1 MKYYLYIF
9 LFSLIILSSCSSNK
23 EISKET
29 FSNGKRDVS
38 NSISNEEKKER
49 ALNHFIDGMN
59 LESKSNFADAVIEF
73 QKALSFDS
81 SSGIFYE
88 LSKNYLFLN
97 RIPLALNNAKK
108 AIELE
113 PNNIEYNFLLQEIYV
128 SANNYDS
135 ASVILEKIIQIDST
149 NIDAYYRLAR
159 LYEKERPLKAIEV
172 YNKLSRLIGDDWN
185 VLSRKAELYER
196 LGYFDESI
204 NSTEKLITLDP
215 SNIPLKNL
223 LIELYE
229 KNKQYDK
236 ALEIVN
242 DIIRSYP
249 DNLEA
254 RERKA
259 QLYINQDDWYNASK
273 EYNYILEQPNVP
285 LDIKIRI
292 AASFFSA
299 SFNDSTLL
307 PLTKSLFTTIDKDTI
322 DWQVKLYLGAIA
334 SLERN
339 DSLAEKNFNLVTELA
354 PWNSEGWVRLGGL
367 YFDNHRYD
375 DAIKILS
382 KAIEKFPED
391 FMINLLLGISYS
403 QKDDYQTAEKYL
415 QKAVQ
420 LNPNDINALS
430 SYGYTLNRLGNKEDA
445 ILYLKKALA
454 IDSTNVNL
462 LGTLGLIYDDTEQ
475 WEQCDSIYSLALK
488 IDSLNP
494 TINNNYAYALSK
506 RKIRLD
512 EALKMA
518 EIAIKAEPNN
528 SSFLDT
534 IGWIYF
540 MLSDYEKAKNYIE
553 ESLQIGGERA
563 EVLEHLGDVIFM
575 LGKKDEAL
583 SIWKKAFELDQSNST
598 LKSKIERG
606 TI

>member
-9 LFSLIILSSCSSNK
+9 LFSLITLTSCSSNK

-29 FSNGKRDVS
+29 FSKGEKDLS
-38 NSISNEEKKER
+38 NSISYEEKKER
-49 ALNHFIDGMN
+49 ALNHFLDGMN
-59 LESKSNFADAVIEF
+59 LETKGNFADAVIEF

-88 LSKNYLFLN
+88 LSKNYLYLN
-97 RIPLALNNAKK
+97 RIPLALNNVKK
-108 AIELE
+108 AVDLE

-128 SANNYDS
+128 AANNYDS
-135 ASVILEKIIQIDST
+135 ATVILEKIIQIDST

-159 LYEKERPLKAIEV
+159 LYENEKPLKAIDV

-196 LGYFDESI
+196 LGYFDDAI
-204 NSTEKLITLDP
+204 NATEKLITLDP
-215 SNIPLKNL
+215 SNVPLQNL

-236 ALEIVN
+236 ALEIIN

-259 QLYINQDDWYNASK
+259 QIYINQDDWYNASK
-273 EYNYILEQPNVP
+273 EYNYILEQPDVP

-292 AASFFSA
+292 GSSFFSA

-307 PLTKSLFTTIDKDTI
+307 PLAKSLFNTIDKDTI

-334 SLERN
+334 SLEKN
-339 DSLAEKNFNLVTELA
+339 DSLAERNFNLVTELA

-382 KAIEKFPED
+382 RAIEKFPED
-391 FMINLLLGISYS
+391 FMVNLLLGISYS
-403 QKDDYQTAEKYL
+403 QKDDYQKAEKYL

-445 ILYLKKALA
+445 IFYLKKALA

-475 WEQCDSIYSLALK
+475 WELCDSIYSLALK
-488 IDSLNP
+488 VDSLNP

-512 EALKMA
+512 DALKMA
-518 EIAIKAEPNN
+518 ETAIKAEPHN

-534 IGWIYF
+534 IGWVYF
-540 MLSDYEKAKNYIE
+540 MLGDYEKAKKYIE
-553 ESLQIGGERA
+553 EALQIGGERA

-583 SIWKKAFELDQSNST
+583 SIWKKAFELDQNNPT
-598 LKSKIERG
+598 LKLKIERG